1 MAYTHIIVPLD
12 LSPHS
17 QLALH
22 HACQEAQA
30 HHAKVTLLH
39 ILHHHHPDT
48 EEYYLTGS
56 PETNSGIQGSMIAF
70 PRGFDP
76 DTGGTLPTPP
86 SSPPHVLRRDY
97 LEEAH
102 NQLRELIPHNF
113 DSDWDTEVISGNP
126 GDAIIDYAKEHG
138 GDLIV
143 MGTHGRTG
151 LRHLLMGSVAEHVMR
166 HAPCAILIVRY
177 VEEQS

>member
-1 MAYTHIIVPLD
+1 MAYTHIIAPLD

-17 QLALH
+17 EQALR
-22 HACQEAQA
+22 HAFQEARA

-39 ILHHHHPDT
+39 VLHHHPDT

-56 PETNSGIQGSMIAF
+56 PETESGIQGSMIAF

-76 DTGGTLPTPP
+76 DTGGRLPTSP
-86 SSPPHVLRRDY
+86 SSPSHVVRRDY

-102 NQLRELIPHNF
+102 NQLRDLISGNSE
-113 DSDWDTEVISGNP
+113 SDWNTEVISGNP

-151 LRHLLMGSVAEHVMR
+151 LRHLLMGSVAEHVVR
-166 HAPCAILIVRY
+166 HAPCPILIVRS
-177 VEEQS
+177 VEEKR